1 VVGRY
6 IPFATGQF
14 GSNQTGIE
22 RLRDLQDQA
31 GDTKIWADSMIDYRD
46 KENQLSTPDTPAAA
60 PTAADP
66 GPAEAPA
73 GRRSVYPR
81 VFYPSALLIFGF
93 VLWAI
98 FASETAEERLGNARD
113 WISQYLGWYY
123 VLIVAAFI
131 IFALVVGLSHF
142 GNIKLGPDDEKPEFS
157 MKAWLAML
165 FSAGMGIGLV
175 FWGVAEPLSHY
186 ASPRPSWEG
195 GEAEI
200 GQQAM
205 LQTYLHWGL
214 HAWGIYVI
222 VGLAI
227 AYAVHRRGRPVSI
240 RWALEPVLGKHVR
253 GWLGDL
259 IDIVALVGTIF
270 GIATSLGLGVLQ
282 IGAGMEW
289 LGWVED
295 PSNLVMIMLIGA
307 ITSIAVLSVV
317 TGIKRG
323 IKWLSQTNV
332 SLAGALLVFVLIAGP
347 TLLLLQDFIQSTG
360 GYLQNLLFMS
370 FDVGAAEGAEG
381 RKWAAGWTTFYW
393 GWWISWAAFVGIFI
407 ARISRG
413 RTVREFVAGVLLLPT
428 AVSFLWFTVMG
439 GSALHRVIDEGDT
452 SLLDQSV
459 DGMLFGLLDT
469 LPAGTFIIIGTLLVI
484 AIFFVTSSD
493 SGSLVVDMLASGG
506 DPDPPT
512 WSRVFWAVL
521 EGVVAIVL
529 LLAGGLV
536 ALQAASIAAA
546 VPVSIVM
553 IVMCV
558 AIWRQFSAERHAMV
572 ELERKELAQAMI
584 DDGLVEG
591 NGNGGDKAGAGAGRG

>member
-1 VVGRY
+1 M
-6 IPFATGQF
+6 T
-14 GSNQTGIE
+14 
-22 RLRDLQDQA
+22 
-31 GDTKIWADSMIDYRD
+31 
-46 KENQLSTPDTPAAA
+46 TPDSPAAA
-60 PTAADP
+60 PSAAEP
-66 GPAEAPA
+66 EVRA

-81 VFYPSALLIFGF
+81 VFYPSAALILLF
-93 VLWAI
+93 VVWAI
-98 FASETAEERLGNARD
+98 FATEGAEGVLTDVRN
-113 WISQYLGWYY
+113 WISEYLGWYY
-123 VLIVAAFI
+123 VVIVAGFI

-186 ASPRPSWEG
+186 AAPRPSWEG
-195 GEAEI
+195 DAAEI
-200 GQQAM
+200 SQQAM

-240 RWALEPVLGKHVR
+240 RWALEPVLGNRVR

-259 IDIVALVGTIF
+259 IDTVALVGTIF
-270 GIATSLGLGVLQ
+270 GIATSLGLGALQ
-282 IGAGMEW
+282 IGSGMNF
-289 LGWVED
+289 LGWLNVPEGQE
-295 PSNLVMIMLIGA
+295 PGAFVMIMLISA
-307 ITSIAVLSVV
+307 ITLVAVISVV

-323 IKWLSQTNV
+323 IKWLSQINV
-332 SLAGALLVFVLIAGP
+332 TLAGALLIFVLIAGP

-360 GYLQNLLFMS
+360 SYLQNLVRMS

-381 RKWAAGWTTFYW
+381 RAWAAGWTTFYW

-439 GSALHRVIDEGDT
+439 GSAMHRVLDGET
-452 SLLDQSV
+452 ELLDQSV
-459 DGMLFGLLDT
+459 EGMLFGMLDA
-469 LPAGTFIIIGTLLVI
+469 LPAGTFLVIGSLIII
-484 AIFFVTSSD
+484 AIFFITSSD

-512 WSRVFWAVL
+512 WSRVFWAVI
-521 EGVVAIVL
+521 EGLVAIVL
-529 LLAGGLV
+529 LLAGGLI

-558 AIWRQFSAERHAMV
+558 AIWKQFSAERRAMV

-584 DDGLVEG
+584 DEGLVEAG
-591 NGNGGDKAGAGAGRG
+591 NGNGGDKTGAGRG